1 MKLALLC
8 LSAVLLDRYLG
19 EPPRW
24 HPLVGFGRLAS
35 YLEQRLY
42 GPPASSS
49 GTRRWRGLAALLVL
63 VVPAMAGAWLLANLP
78 YLGVMADCGLLYLA
92 LGATSLRE
100 HAEAVAAAL
109 QLGDLTLAR
118 RRVSYIVSRDT
129 AELDAGQISAATVES
144 VLENGCDA
152 VFGALFWFIAAGA
165 PGVVA
170 YRLINTLDA
179 MWGYR
184 TERYRDFGWAAA
196 RLDDGLNWFPAR
208 LTALSYTLL
217 GRSRTAWNCW
227 RTQATAWKSPNAGAV
242 MAAGAGALEVTLGG
256 FASYHGQWQQ
266 RPPLGAGPPPDVGAV
281 ERALDLIQ
289 KTLWLWLGVLWLWA
303 GRIWWGGNLFA

>member
-8 LSAVLLDRYLG
+8 LSAVLLDRCLG

-24 HPLVGFGRLAS
+24 HPLVGFGRLAG

-42 GPPASSS
+42 GPPTSSPR
-49 GTRRWRGLAALLVL
+49 TRRWRGLAALLGL
-63 VVPAMAGAWLLANLP
+63 VAPAAAVAWLLVGLP
-78 YLGVMADCGLLYLA
+78 YLGVVADCGLLYLA
-92 LGATSLRE
+92 LGAASLRE

-109 QLGDLTLAR
+109 RQGDLTLAR
-118 RRVSYIVSRDT
+118 QRVGYIVSRDT

-170 YRLINTLDA
+170 YRLVNTLDA

-217 GRSRTAWNCW
+217 GRSRTAWRCW
-227 RTQATAWKSPNAGAV
+227 RTQAAAWKSPNAGAV

-256 FASYHGQWQQ
+256 AAPYHGQWRQ
-266 RPPLGAGPPPDVGAV
+266 RPPLGAGPPPDVAAID
-281 ERALDLIQ
+281 RALTLIRQ
-289 KTLWLWLGVLWLWA
+289 TLWLWLGVLWLWA
-303 GRIWWGGNLFA
+303 GRTWWGGKLFA